1 MNDLVKNSLLSI
13 AGSVIRQDAEGRFCL
28 NDLHK
33 AAGGASK
40 DRPSKWLDAEK
51 TQELIREM
59 NAGKPASEQNQ
70 SLRVSKG
77 GDGWQGTFIAKE
89 LVYAYAM
96 WISPSFHLKVI
107 RAYDAMAT
115 QVTAPIIPKTLP
127 EALRLAAEAIEER
140 DRLALENQ
148 AKAEALAIAAPKAEA
163 LDLLSAEDGTRTLT
177 QAAKEL
183 SLSRTAITTW
193 LHANRWIYRQN
204 GSWLA
209 MQDKINSGHLVY
221 KEAKYTDEDG
231 MERRKPYCH
240 ITTKGLT
247 RLAELLRPQGNA

>member
-13 AGSVIRQDAEGRFCL
+13 AGSVIRQDAEGRYCL

-33 AAGGASK
+33 AAGGENRH
-40 DRPSKWLDAEK
+40 RPSLWLANKQTIVLAE
-51 TQELIREM
+51 ELEK
-59 NAGKPASEQNQ
+59 AGIPAIQ
-70 SLRVSKG
+70 SKQQL
-77 GDGWQGTFIAKE
+77 GTFAHKD
-89 LVYAYAM
+89 LVYDYAM
-96 WISPSFHLKVI
+96 WISPAFKVKVI
-107 RAYDAMAT
+107 RAYDAM
-115 QVTAPIIPKTLP
+115 VTAQRIPKSLP

-148 AKAEALAIAAPKAEA
+148 ANAEALAIAAPKAEA
-163 LDLLSAEDGTRTLT
+163 LDLLSAEDGTRTIT

-183 SLSRTAITTW
+183 NLSRAALTTW

-209 MQDKINSGHLVY
+209 MQDKIASGHLVY

-240 ITTKGLT
+240 ITTKGLV
-247 RLAELLRPQGNA
+247 RLAERVAKLAA